1 MLFLPSQ
8 KGSGEANTLQK
19 CTFGD
24 EKKTMSGDTSI
35 LSVLR
40 FRRIAFAVM
49 VGLSVAA
56 WLVYRNFDARAFYQI
71 NWTYHSTLFLLL
83 SLLMMVI
90 RDLAYIY
97 RIRLL
102 SDNKLSWK
110 QSFQVIML
118 WEFSSAVTP
127 SVVGGSAVA
136 MYFITREGIS
146 AGRSTA
152 IVLIT
157 AFLDELFFVLMVPV
171 VFFLTGS
178 SLLFKSDGKYLLFN
192 TQWGTAGIFWIGY
205 GFILL
210 LILLIYLGIFVRPR
224 AFKWILIKFFSLGFL
239 RKWRQ
244 KSADVGTDIIT
255 TSRELRG
262 RPFPFWLKAFGA
274 TFVSWTARFW
284 VVNMLIMT
292 VAVVNP
298 DQFLIYARQLI
309 MWVIMLISP
318 TPGGSGIA
326 EFIFTGFLGEFIPTG
341 LAPSLGLLW
350 RLISYYPYLFFGAII
365 LPIWIK
371 RVYAKHHHPSL
382 SHSQSSEAPAPK

>member
-1 MLFLPSQ
+1 MTGAS
-8 KGSGEANTLQK
+8 N
-19 CTFGD
+19 
-24 EKKTMSGDTSI
+24 I
-35 LSVLR
+35 LSAFR
-40 FRRIAFAVM
+40 FRRIAIAVA
-49 VGLSVAA
+49 VGLGVAS
-56 WLVYRNFDARAFYQI
+56 WMVYRNFDEQAFRQI
-71 NWTYHSTLFLLL
+71 NWTYTSSVFLFL
-83 SLLMMVI
+83 SLVMMVI
-90 RDLAYIY
+90 RDAAYMY

-102 SDNKLSWK
+102 SDNQLTWR
-110 QSFQVIML
+110 QSFQVVML

-136 MYFITREGIS
+136 MYIITREGIC

-171 VFFLTGS
+171 VFVLTGAS
-178 SLLFKSDGKYLLFN
+178 QLFKSEGEYLLFN
-192 TQWGTAGIFWIGY
+192 TQWGTAGIFWLGY
-205 GFILL
+205 GFILF
-210 LILLIYLGIFVRPR
+210 LIVLIYLGIFVRPR
-224 AFKWILIKFFSLGFL
+224 AFKLVLIKVFSLRFL

-244 KSADVGTDIIT
+244 KAADAGTDIIT
-255 TSRELRG
+255 TSRELKG
-262 RPFPFWLKAFGA
+262 RPFLFWIKAFMA
-274 TFVSWTARFW
+274 TFFSWTARFW

-318 TPGGSGIA
+318 TPGGSGVA
-326 EFIFTGFLGEFIPTG
+326 EYIFNGFLGEFIPNG

-365 LPIWIK
+365 LPIWIR
-371 RVYAKHHHPSL
+371 RVFSKHHLQTTGQISVEA
-382 SHSQSSEAPAPK
+382 SEK